1 MVCQKMCQ
9 PGFVHG
15 VGTSSSGRSEL
26 HAEPTTRL
34 GVEDLRS
41 DQSAVWGSYVLVA
54 GVTTGGH
61 LGVLAA
67 NATGPWIRGESG
79 SRTVSVSRSA
89 TCSGLPPLSAVGTR
103 CSPTRSGW
111 LTSKGAAVNRG
122 AAEVSTE
129 CLADAQGHGG
139 NISPHRECRGR
150 HIFHGVHGAVAID
163 EAMPLIL
170 GPYQRQPGAG
180 PARKH
185 GPPRRDW
192 VDVPKIRLVGTAS
205 CRLAR
210 GRWWGGCCRLPHRC
224 PLENKTGPAATRGAL
239 RLTPCP
245 AATSN
250 HETRILFS
258 MPSSTGGGERQT
270 S

>member
-9 PGFVHG
+9 PGFVHS

-67 NATGPWIRGESG
+67 NARGPWIRGESG

-103 CSPTRSGW
+103 CSPTRSAW

-129 CLADAQGHGG
+129 CLADAQSHGG
-139 NISPHRECRGR
+139 NISPQRECRGR
-150 HIFHGVHGAVAID
+150 HILHGVHGAYRRGDAPD
-163 EAMPLIL
+163 PGTLSTSARSRTGTKAWAASQRL
-170 GPYQRQPGAG
+170 GRRSENSSGRHSELQAG
-180 PARKH
+180 E
-185 GPPRRDW
+185 GP
-192 VDVPKIRLVGTAS
+192 LVGGLLQIAS
-205 CRLAR
+205 QVRPREQDRSRSHQGRLAADSVS
-210 GRWWGGCCRLPHRC
+210 GH
-224 PLENKTGPAATRGAL
+224 NFQ
-239 RLTPCP
+239 
-245 AATSN
+245 S
-250 HETRILFS
+250 
-258 MPSSTGGGERQT
+258 
-270 S
+270 